1 MQAIW
6 IFVNEPQLATTK
18 KGAHRLKFEIECDAR
33 MHGEIHMALA
43 KIVELY
49 IPTVATFRLAWC
61 RRAVTI
67 LRVQVYNLKSPTKR
81 RRQGEREEDDRRGTH
96 DGQWVTSHR
105 TSNYGLI
112 CHVP

>member
-1 MQAIW
+1 MQLNPFFWRWKESKQASQASRGIHFDRPGCHDSNGKQAIW
-6 IFVNEPQLATTK
+6 IFVNEPQPATTK
-18 KGAHRLKFEIECDAR
+18 KGTHRSKFEIECDAR

-67 LRVQVYNLKSPTKR
+67 LSMVQACC
-81 RRQGEREEDDRRGTH
+81 H
-96 DGQWVTSHR
+96 DS
-105 TSNYGLI
+105 
-112 CHVP
+112 